1 MKSLKLA
8 YLFIICLLVCTS
20 CKKFLDVQPESDV
33 TKEQLFTTEEGF
45 KEALNGVYTYCSSR
59 DLYGGNL
66 TVSNLD
72 IMAQNYTLTDPELQ
86 KIAAF
91 KYTDQTL
98 ISKYDQIWTAGYK
111 AISNCNAILEVI
123 DQKKGVFQ
131 DKNYELIKGEAL
143 TLRAYLH
150 FDLLRMYAPSYK
162 NNPTALAIPYV
173 TVVSIK
179 STPFSTVSEVLDKLI
194 IDLSAAKI
202 LLRNSDP
209 ILSTAYIIGYPEK
222 TYPDGTPEAKKATET
237 KSSSLFLQNRRHR
250 MNYYTACGE
259 LARVYLYKNDLS
271 NSLQN
276 AKEVIDAKKFPWTA
290 STDFNNTNPEQR
302 DKIFYPELITAW
314 FVAQDKDQTDHFTAL
329 FTKND
334 AMYSPSITQKELI
347 YERATVGADDWRRA
361 QWFIDVPSSNNTG
374 KSLLQKYT
382 KNSTPLKNL
391 HPTVTPALRLS
402 ELYYIAA
409 EASFDSDPVNATAL
423 VDTVRKHRGIGTPLP
438 KNITKSAFID
448 KLVDEARK
456 EFYGESQIFFMHKR
470 LNKDVINVNGLIY
483 PASNAIFV
491 SPIPVDE
498 QAYRN

>member
-8 YLFIICLLVCTS
+8 YILIICMLVGTS

-45 KEALNGVYTYCSSR
+45 KEALNGVYTYCASR

-66 TVSNLD
+66 TISNLD
-72 IMAQNYTLTDPELQ
+72 IMAQNYTLTDLNLQ

-98 ISKYDQIWTAGYK
+98 ISKYDQIWANCYK

-123 DQKKGVFQ
+123 DEKRGIFQ

-150 FDLLRMYAPSYK
+150 FDLLRMYAPSFK
-162 NNPTALAIPYV
+162 NNPTASAIPYV
-173 TVVSIK
+173 TIVSIK
-179 STPFSTVSEVLDKLI
+179 STAFSNVTEVLDKVI
-194 IDLSAAKI
+194 TDLSKAKV

-209 ILSTAYIIGYPEK
+209 ILNSGYIIGYPGK

-237 KSSSLFLQNRRHR
+237 NNSSLFLQNRRHR
-250 MNYYTACGE
+250 MNYYSVCGQ
-259 LARVYLYKNDLS
+259 LARVYLYKNDMP
-271 NSLQN
+271 NSLLN
-276 AKEVIDAKKFPWTA
+276 AKEVIEAKKFPWTLNA
-290 STDFNNTNPEQR
+290 DFNNTNPEQR
-302 DKIFYPELITAW
+302 DKIFYPELISAW
-314 FVAQDKDQTDHFTAL
+314 FVSQDNNQTDHFSAL
-329 FTKND
+329 FSRND
-334 AMYSPSITQKELI
+334 AIYVPSITQKDLI
-347 YERATVGADDWRRA
+347 YETATVGADDWRRA
-361 QWFIDVPSSNNTG
+361 QWFRDVPSSNDAG
-374 KSLLQKYT
+374 KSYLQKYT
-382 KNSTPLKNL
+382 KNSNPLGNL

-402 ELYYIAA
+402 EMYYIAA
-409 EASFDSDPVNATAL
+409 EASFDSDPINATAL

-438 KNITKSAFID
+438 KNITKTAFID
-448 KLVDEARK
+448 RLVGEARK

-470 LNKDVINVNGLIY
+470 LNRDVINTNGLIY
-483 PASNAIFV
+483 PASNSIFV

>member
-8 YLFIICLLVCTS
+8 YLFIICLLVSTS
-20 CKKFLDVQPESDV
+20 CKKFLDVQPESEV

-45 KEALNGVYTYCSSR
+45 KEALNGVYTYCATR

-66 TVSNLD
+66 TISNLD
-72 IMAQNYTLTDPELQ
+72 IMAQNYTLTDLNLQ

-98 ISKYDQIWTAGYK
+98 ISKYDQIWASGYS

-123 DQKKGVFQ
+123 DQKKAVFQ

-143 TLRAYLH
+143 ALRAYLH

-162 NNPTALAIPYV
+162 NNPSAPAIPYV
-173 TVVSIK
+173 TIVSIK
-179 STPFSTVSEVLDKLI
+179 STPFSTVTEVLDKLI
-194 IDLSAAKI
+194 ADLSAAKN
-202 LLRNSDP
+202 LLRGSDP
-209 ILSTAYIIGYPEK
+209 ILSPGYIVGYPEK
-222 TYPDGTPEAKKATET
+222 VYPEGTAEAKKATET
-237 KSSSLFLQNRRHR
+237 KSGSLFLQNRRHR
-250 MNYYTACGE
+250 MNFYSTCAE
-259 LARVYLYKNDLS
+259 LARVYLYKNDFP

-276 AKEVIDAKKFPWTA
+276 AKEVIDAKKFPWTL
-290 STDFNNTNPEQR
+290 SSDFNNTNPELR

-314 FVAQDKDQTDHFTAL
+314 FVAQDKNQTDHFAAL

-334 AMYSPSITQKELI
+334 AMYTPSITQKDLI
-347 YERATVGADDWRRA
+347 YEKATVGADDWRRA
-361 QWFIDVPSSNNTG
+361 QWFLDVPSSNNTG
-374 KSLLQKYT
+374 KAFLQKYT
-382 KNSTPLKNL
+382 TNSTPLKNL
-391 HPTVTPALRLS
+391 HPTVAPALRLS
-402 ELYYIAA
+402 EMYYIAA
-409 EASFDSDPVNATAL
+409 EASFDSDPINATAL

-438 KNITKSAFID
+438 KNITRSEFID
-448 KLVDEARK
+448 KLVGEARK

-470 LNKDVINVNGLIY
+470 LNRDVINANGLIY
-483 PASNAIFV
+483 PASNSIFV